1 MTDNSMK
8 IKTLKKYLLNC
19 FLLTIPI
26 MIWNIIF
33 TSKLPQYYQPEIF
46 WKDIPAW
53 LKYSEN
59 ISRILIFILTL
70 LMPLNISTLTQK
82 RGLILYIGGTLI
94 YFASW
99 LVLIYFPNSSW
110 SNNILGFMAPAYT
123 PLLWLTGIGFVG
135 NSFCFNLPYKRWFFI
150 LIVIIFLILHNF
162 HTMTIYFRTH

>member
-46 WKDIPAW
+46 WKDIPVW
-53 LKYSEN
+53 LEYFEN
-59 ISRILIFILTL
+59 ISRI
-70 LMPLNISTLTQK
+70 
-82 RGLILYIGGTLI
+82 LILYIGGTLI

-110 SNNILGFMAPAYT
+110 SSNIFGFMAPAYT

-135 NSFCFNLPYKRWFFI
+135 NSFYFNLPYKRCFFI

-162 HTMTIYFRTH
+162 HTMTIYFRIH